1 MGFFDS
7 ALSIATGGVSDL
19 VQGNSM
25 GSGSLDLINDI
36 VPSHTFVGKLLP
48 SILMP
53 AESANR
59 DLAET
64 WSHGGSFVDKF
75 SNSFD
80 RLADPTNSVN
90 YSLEHIGRALPAGVR
105 NAAPAIGAAI
115 GTIAYPVAGTALGY
129 GIGAHLQGQNST
141 QALTGAGT
149 AATAA
154 WAGGALSNSLG
165 GATGKLAGNAAS
177 SAIKMGGSYLK
188 NALMSDPNAVYRAW
202 ENMPNYE
209 KMATINSYKTNG
221 LLKPTSAPDY
231 VSSDTPSPTPSFSK
245 TDLPKLTDYGD
256 SKDKKIA
263 EALTDEYKNYKLN
276 DYMLYK
282 QDPEKLQDLILRY
295 T

>member
-1 MGFFDS
+1 MGFLDTV
-7 ALSIATGGVSDL
+7 ASIATGGVSDL

-25 GSGSLDLINDI
+25 GSGALDLINDI

-48 SILMP
+48 SMLMP

-64 WSHGGSFVDKF
+64 WSHGGNFVDKF
-75 SNSFD
+75 STSFD

-90 YSLEHIGRALPAGVR
+90 YSLEGIGKQLPAGVR
-105 NAAPAIGAAI
+105 QAAPGIGATI
-115 GTIAYPVAGTALGY
+115 GTIVYPVAGTALGY
-129 GIGAHLQGQNST
+129 GIGAHLAGQNST

-154 WAGGALSNSLG
+154 WAGGALSNALG
-165 GATGKLAGNAAS
+165 GATGKVAGNVAS
-177 SAIKMGGSYLK
+177 NAIKMGGSYLK
-188 NALMSDPNAVYRAW
+188 NALMTDPNAVNRAW
-202 ENMPNYE
+202 ENMPDYE
-209 KMATINSYKTNG
+209 KIATINSYKTSG
-221 LLKPTSAPDY
+221 LLNPTAAPDY
-231 VSSDTPSPTPSFSK
+231 VSSDSPTPTPSFTK
-245 TDLPKLTDYGD
+245 TELPKLADYD
-256 SKDKKIA
+256 ESKDKKIA